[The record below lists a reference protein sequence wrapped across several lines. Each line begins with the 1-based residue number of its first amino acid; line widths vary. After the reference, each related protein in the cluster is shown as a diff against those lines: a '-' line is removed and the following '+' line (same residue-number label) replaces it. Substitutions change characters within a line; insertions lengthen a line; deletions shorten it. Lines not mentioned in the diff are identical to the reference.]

1 MIICKYADDEST
13 LYYLIIVQYGILAQ
27 GSNFQKIDKGK
38 LVLLIFLQQ
47 KTHRAGF
54 FRECTVSNTQIRIFR
69 EEKVNLRCVYQ
80 IAQIKYLWPR
90 KKCVYLIV
98 TFIKHHM
105 VNVSSIL
112 LGNIRPVSNHM
123 VFSRHFWQLQ
133 HGTPVQGMFG
143 WQFDTIGLNHPLEGI
158 RRFLIECM
166 RRLE

>member
-1 MIICKYADDEST
+1 MEYLHRGEISRKQIKASQFCLFSYSKGHTGLDF
-13 LYYLIIVQYGILAQ
+13 LGNVQYLIHK
-27 GSNFQKIDKGK
+27 S
-38 LVLLIFLQQ
+38 
-47 KTHRAGF
+47 GF
-54 FRECTVSNTQIRIFR
+54 FRRKKINV
-69 EEKVNLRCVYQ
+69 RCVYQ
-80 IAQIKYLWPR
+80 IAQIKKYLWPR

-98 TFIKHHM
+98 TFVQHHV

-112 LGNIRPVSNHM
+112 LGNSRPVSNHM